1 MNIALLYL
9 MKSTLCMSVLY
20 LVFRTLMRR
29 HTFFQLNRVIL
40 LSIVVFSIIIPLVHL
55 PQAIQPAISFQL
67 PPIANQLDV
76 NDTKLSAGVIS
87 IENEVV
93 GQQVE
98 ATSMKFA
105 ISWPKLLQMTYL
117 SGLFIALLTS
127 LIGFLHILL
136 LFRKVP
142 VINKDGYWL
151 HIAQDDIPAFSF
163 GRYLF
168 ISKSDFDTNGETI
181 LTHEKAHIRHVHFF
195 DLLFL
200 EVVKIVYWFNPV
212 IYYLIRDLKAVHE
225 FQADDSTLNNGI
237 DATKY
242 QLLIIQ
248 KCVGHQKFALANS
261 FNHCQIKNRIV
272 MMNKQKT
279 SKAWRWMAAA
289 FIPMLALL
297 LMAFGRMG
305 ENVPPEKIA
314 SITLEKALQQKS
326 AEEISEIEKGGSLD
340 SAVVSQDKKIPP
352 PPPPPPPFNIE
363 IRKEGIFVSDKL
375 YAMEE
380 FIEKAKLYQKNYP
393 GRDILLHVDNS
404 ISRSR
409 VDEIREALENAGVY
423 HVNQSTLKKS
433 DGIIYPAGDV
443 TESAKFSN
451 GNWGMWI
458 QNQLK
463 HFNEG
468 KPKSLEYQITYSF
481 IIDKNGKVRDGHI
494 IKGCDYPE
502 INAAVEQILTQ
513 IPDWKPAKKRGNE
526 VSVLYKEII
535 LMRSVEKE

>member
-1 MNIALLYL
+1 MGEILLYL
-9 MKSTLCMSVLY
+9 LKSTLCMSVLY
-20 LVFRTLMRR
+20 LVFRALMRK

-40 LSIVVFSIIIPLVHL
+40 LSIVLFSLIIPLVHL
-55 PQAIQPAISFQL
+55 PQALKPAISFQL

-76 NDTKLSAGVIS
+76 DDTKLPAAVIAT
-87 IENEVV
+87 ENEVV
-93 GQQVE
+93 GQPVE
-98 ATSMKFA
+98 TTSLKFA

-117 SGLFIALLTS
+117 SGLFVAFLAS
-127 LIGFLHILL
+127 LIGFLHILI

-142 VINKDGYWL
+142 VINNDGYWL

-181 LTHEKAHIRHVHFF
+181 LTHEKAHIRHVHFY

-272 MMNKQKT
+272 MMNKQK
-279 SKAWRWMAAA
+279 SQKAWRWMAAA

-297 LMAFGRMG
+297 LMAFGKMG
-305 ENVPPEKIA
+305 ENVP
-314 SITLEKALQQKS
+314 
-326 AEEISEIEKGGSLD
+326 
-340 SAVVSQDKKIPP
+340 
-352 PPPPPPPFNIE
+352 
-363 IRKEGIFVSDKL
+363 
-375 YAMEE
+375 MENSVNKD
-380 FIEKAKLYQKNYP
+380 FLIQKNVVVK
-393 GRDILLHVDNS
+393 D
-404 ISRSR
+404 
-409 VDEIREALENAGVY
+409 
-423 HVNQSTLKKS
+423 STRKS
-433 DGIIYPAGDV
+433 DEKIYPAGDV
-443 TESAKFSN
+443 TELAKFTEGKWN
-451 GNWGMWI
+451 NWIG
-458 QNQLK
+458 NQLK
-463 HFNEG
+463 HFSEG
-468 KPKSLEYQITYSF
+468 KPEGWGCEITYSI
-481 IIDKNGKVRDGHI
+481 IIDKNGKVRDGQI

-502 INAAVEQILTQ
+502 INAEFKQILTQ
-513 IPDWKPAKKRGNE
+513 IPDWKPAKVWGTT
-526 VSVLYKEII
+526 VTVLYKETIV
-535 LMRSVEKE
+535 MRSVEKE

>member
-1 MNIALLYL
+1 MGEILLYL
-9 MKSTLCMSVLY
+9 LKSTLCMSVLY
-20 LVFRTLMRR
+20 LVFRALMRK

-40 LSIVVFSIIIPLVHL
+40 LSIVMFSIVIPLVHL
-55 PQAIQPAISFQL
+55 PQALQPAISFQL

-76 NDTKLSAGVIS
+76 DYTKLPAAVIAT
-87 IENEVV
+87 ENEVV
-93 GQQVE
+93 GQPVE
-98 ATSMKFA
+98 TTSLKFA
-105 ISWPKLLQMTYL
+105 ISWPKLLQMSYL
-117 SGLFIALLTS
+117 SGLFVAFLAS
-127 LIGFLHILL
+127 LIGFLHILI

-142 VINKDGYWL
+142 VINNDGYWL

-181 LTHEKAHIRHVHFF
+181 LTHEKAHIRHVHFY

-272 MMNKQKT
+272 MMNKQK
-279 SKAWRWMAAA
+279 SQKAWRWMAAA

-297 LMAFGRMG
+297 LMAFGRTG
-305 ENVPPEKIA
+305 QNVPPERNALI
-314 SITLEKALQQKS
+314 SLEKALPQKTVGK
-326 AEEISEIEKGGSLD
+326 ISEIDNAVSLD
-340 SAVVSQDKKIPP
+340 SAVVSQDKKIP

-375 YAMEE
+375 YSLEE

-393 GRDILLHVDNS
+393 GRDILLLVDNS
-404 ISRSR
+404 ISHSR
-409 VDEIREALENAGVY
+409 VDEIREALENAEVY

-451 GNWGMWI
+451 GNWGIWM

-463 HFNEG
+463 HFSEG
-468 KPKSLEYQITYSF
+468 KPKSWECQITYSF
-481 IIDKNGKVRDGHI
+481 VIDKNGKATDGHI

-502 INAAVEQILTQ
+502 INTAVEQILTQ
-513 IPDWKPAKKRGNE
+513 IPDWKPAKRMGNA
-526 VSVLYKEII
+526 VTVLYKEII
-535 LMRSVEKE
+535 TMRSVEKE

>member
-1 MNIALLYL
+1 
-9 MKSTLCMSVLY
+9 
-20 LVFRTLMRR
+20 MRKL
-29 HTFFQLNRVIL
+29 TFFQLNRVIL
-40 LSIVVFSIIIPLVHL
+40 LSIVMFSIVIPLVHL
-55 PQAIQPAISFQL
+55 PQALQPAISFQL
-67 PPIANQLDV
+67 PPIANQFDV
-76 NDTKLSAGVIS
+76 DDTKLPAAVIAT
-87 IENEVV
+87 ENEVV
-93 GQQVE
+93 GQPVE
-98 ATSMKFA
+98 TTSLKFA

-117 SGLFIALLTS
+117 SGLFVAFLAS
-127 LIGFLHILL
+127 LIGFLHILI

-142 VINKDGYWL
+142 VINNDGYWL

-181 LTHEKAHIRHVHFF
+181 LTHEKAHIRHVHFY

-272 MMNKQKT
+272 MMNKQK
-279 SKAWRWMAAA
+279 SQKAWRWMAAA

-297 LMAFGRMG
+297 LMAFGRTG
-305 ENVPPEKIA
+305 QNVPPERNALI
-314 SITLEKALQQKS
+314 SLEKALPQKTVGQ
-326 AEEISEIEKGGSLD
+326 ISEIDNAVSLD
-340 SAVVSQDKKIPP
+340 SAVVSQDKKIP

-375 YAMEE
+375 YSLEE

-393 GRDILLHVDNS
+393 GRDILLFVDNS
-404 ISRSR
+404 ISHSR
-409 VDEIREALENAGVY
+409 VDEIREALENAEVY

-433 DGIIYPAGDV
+433 DGIICPAGDV

-451 GNWGMWI
+451 GNWGIWM
-458 QNQLK
+458 QNQLM
-463 HFNEG
+463 HFSEG
-468 KPKSLEYQITYSF
+468 KPKSWECQITYSF
-481 IIDKNGKVRDGHI
+481 VIDKNGKATDGHI

-502 INAAVEQILTQ
+502 INTAVEQILTQ
-513 IPDWKPAKKRGNE
+513 IPDWKPAKRMGNA
-526 VSVLYKEII
+526 VTVLYKEII
-535 LMRSVEKE
+535 TMRSVEKE